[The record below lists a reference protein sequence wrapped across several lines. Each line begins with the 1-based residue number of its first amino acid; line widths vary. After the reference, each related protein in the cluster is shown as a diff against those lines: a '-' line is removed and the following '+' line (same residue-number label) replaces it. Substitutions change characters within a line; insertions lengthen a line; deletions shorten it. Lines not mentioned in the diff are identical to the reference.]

1 MSRRRDK
8 CASSEGGIIRGYAA
22 WAQLR
27 ESGET
32 GRRAGLRIQW
42 AKSPWG
48 FDSPLSHQRF
58 QEVLK
63 KTFGASTILDLK
75 PLAWSLSYHPS
86 DSDVYVVTYLARGRL
101 LRLEDGRV
109 LWEGYCHPHRHWTEP
124 YPALMED
131 LKAGGGLELRARLRA
146 AATGCADDLVTQIVR
161 GDTSALIGP
170 GHGPQLYQWPDAAD
184 VKLDSIPLAGIRAR
198 LPGEGGPLPAGKR
211 FDAKFQQVTLTGA
224 DMTALHD
231 LIREALALPPAS
243 ELKIDGTV
251 DGGPLKVKIDRN
263 KAGRTEVELDGLAF
277 ADQEQLTT
285 FVAAFKRPEL
295 KELDLKA
302 RVGDQP
308 VRVQLGPKG
317 ATKPSAGEK
326 PAAGETPGTAEKPG
340 S

>member
-131 LKAGGGLELRARLRA
+131 LKAGGGLELRARLCA

-161 GDTSALIGP
+161 GETSAVIGP
-170 GHGPQLYQWPDAAD
+170 GHGPQFYQWPDAAD
-184 VKLDSIPLAGIRAR
+184 VKL
-198 LPGEGGPLPAGKR
+198 
-211 FDAKFQQVTLTGA
+211 
-224 DMTALHD
+224 
-231 LIREALALPPAS
+231 
-243 ELKIDGTV
+243 
-251 DGGPLKVKIDRN
+251 
-263 KAGRTEVELDGLAF
+263 
-277 ADQEQLTT
+277 
-285 FVAAFKRPEL
+285 
-295 KELDLKA
+295 
-302 RVGDQP
+302 
-308 VRVQLGPKG
+308 
-317 ATKPSAGEK
+317 
-326 PAAGETPGTAEKPG
+326 
-340 S
+340 

>member
-1 MSRRRDK
+1 VHS
-8 CASSEGGIIRGYAA
+8 AA
-22 WAQLR
+22 TDFAALVA
-27 ESGET
+27 
-32 GRRAGLRIQW
+32 RA
-42 AKSPWG
+42 A
-48 FDSPLSHQRF
+48 
-58 QEVLK
+58 
-63 KTFGASTILDLK
+63 
-75 PLAWSLSYHPS
+75 
-86 DSDVYVVTYLARGRL
+86 
-101 LRLEDGRV
+101 RV
-109 LWEGYCHPHRHWTEP
+109 L
-124 YPALMED
+124 
-131 LKAGGGLELRARLRA
+131 
-146 AATGCADDLVTQIVR
+146 
-161 GDTSALIGP
+161 
-170 GHGPQLYQWPDAAD
+170 
-184 VKLDSIPLAGIRAR
+184 
-198 LPGEGGPLPAGKR
+198 
-211 FDAKFQQVTLTGA
+211 
-224 DMTALHD
+224 
-231 LIREALALPPAS
+231 S